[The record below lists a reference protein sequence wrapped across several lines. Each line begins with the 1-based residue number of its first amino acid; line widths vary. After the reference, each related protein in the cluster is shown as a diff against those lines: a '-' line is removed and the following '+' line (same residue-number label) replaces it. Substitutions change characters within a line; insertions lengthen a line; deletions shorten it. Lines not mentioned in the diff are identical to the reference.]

1 MKKLMTVIAAL
12 VLSVIM
18 AVTNPLRIMASNA
31 EAEIYISEI
40 KIGMGKKYSTDP
52 IDALKGYTI
61 VKDANGNYVDFNDNA
76 GGGWGSKGDK
86 IVYIGYKTTS
96 NRKDAITDIALMNM
110 KGGYKTE
117 DYDALMEKYIN
128 AQITPFVDDFMA
140 AIREYRENYN
150 SPYTS
155 NRERARY
162 INAALNK
169 YTDDDCNDAPLGD
182 LLLNQTKYE
191 MGDAAYNAL
200 SDAEKAKHADLVT
213 IIAQSNGKA
222 TLAIENLL
230 VRASDAQETTWIER
244 LSETTVD
251 DLLESTGLSY
261 TKAFRELD
269 RLYYDDAMRLLD
281 MWDPFKEILDKYDET
296 KVLLE
301 ELQKK
306 DMSEQYAI
314 VDGMKDLLNTTE
326 EQRSAYAKAVVETQ
340 EYSEQLTAAL
350 SDVFCKE
357 CLERIE
363 YGDGNLLDLFTASSE
378 EIEEDITRIYPL
390 VASLSDGQRAGLEL
404 LTMEDL
410 VMLGA
415 TDEKG
420 YKDAAFEDMQTSSVY
435 EGVDRGIYEPGG
447 VGLTSDTLRERAMLE
462 INEELG
468 PKLSGLTYGFI
479 GLTAGCAVAFG
490 ISFGVMTYYDRAV
503 NTLLQSNRELAKCRS
518 LYAEVDEQLRALA
531 AEGEGASKLADKLIT
546 SLEGLNR
553 DIASLEETVA
563 LNKPILTRMAERSS
577 NSSGLVIGI
586 SLAMI
591 ILLTVTTYLSW
602 RDLKNYYKVDY
613 TPIPRYMV
621 DEKDI
626 TAYNANGEKIVI
638 KNQAA
643 YYKAALCNRDTS
655 AEYYKVAK
663 DIADLNGDVAKQW
676 LALYYSKNETE
687 MPILVDSLKV
697 VKGNDQIPAGY
708 TTGVHMF
715 GTEAAENF
723 NNPLY
728 IWNSGAESIYLYYK
742 TEGAKDPG
750 LAGSGFT
757 GGAMAL
763 TTGAGL
769 AVGGLTSAITV
780 KALGKKKKKEEES
793 E

>member
-1 MKKLMTVIAAL
+1 MKRLMTVIVSL
-12 VLSVIM
+12 MLSVIM
-18 AVTNPLRIMASNA
+18 ALMNPMQTLASNTG
-31 EAEIYISEI
+31 AEIYISEI
-40 KIGMGKKYSTDP
+40 RVGMGDSKSDASN
-52 IDALKGYTI
+52 ALKGYTI

-76 GGGWGSKGDK
+76 GGGLGSKGDTV
-86 IVYIGYKTTS
+86 VYLGYKTTS
-96 NRKDAITDIALMNM
+96 DRKDAITDIALMNM

-301 ELQKK
+301 ELQNK
-306 DMSEQYAI
+306 DMSAQYAI
-314 VDGMKDLLNTTE
+314 VDGMKDLLNATD
-326 EQRSAYAKAVVETQ
+326 EQTKAYAEAAVEIQVH
-340 EYSEQLTAAL
+340 SEQLTAAL
-350 SDVFCKE
+350 SDVACKE
-357 CLERIE
+357 FLESIE
-363 YGDGNLLDLFTASSE
+363 YEDGTLLDFFTTPSE
-378 EIEEDITRIYPL
+378 EIEEDLTFIYP
-390 VASLSDGQRAGLEL
+390 VIASLSDGQRAGLEL
-404 LTMEDL
+404 FTLQDL

-415 TDEKG
+415 TDGNG
-420 YKDAAFEDMQTSSVY
+420 YKDASFEDLTVESVY
-435 EGVDRGIYEPGG
+435 EGVDRGIYETGG
-447 VGLTSDTLRERAMLE
+447 VGLTSDALREQAMLE
-462 INEELG
+462 INERYG
-468 PKLSGLTYGFI
+468 KPGLSGLTYGFI
-479 GLTAGCAVAFG
+479 GITAGCAIAFG
-490 ISFGVMTYYDRAV
+490 ISIGVMKRTDKAISS
-503 NTLLQSNRELAKCRS
+503 LLETQGELAATKATIKTFQDSWSQMAEAGQAATQAATNLENRIYELAK
-518 LYAEVDEQLRALA
+518 EVAGLEKTVA
-531 AEGEGASKLADKLIT
+531 AE
-546 SLEGLNR
+546 
-553 DIASLEETVA
+553 
-563 LNKPILTRMAERSS
+563 KPILARLQSRSS
-577 NSSGLVIGI
+577 TSADLATGLGVAMVILVAI
-586 SLAMI
+586 
-591 ILLTVTTYLSW
+591 TTYLSW
-602 RDLKNYYKVDY
+602 RDLHNYYQVDY

-638 KNQAA
+638 KNQSA
-643 YYKAALCNRDTS
+643 YYKAALCNRDSS

-663 DIADLNGDVAKQW
+663 DIADMNGDVAKQW
-676 LALYYSKNETE
+676 LAIYYAKNEAE

-697 VKGNDQIPAGY
+697 VKDNKQIPAGY

-723 NNPLY
+723 NNTLY
-728 IWNSGAESIYLYYK
+728 IWNSDAKSVYLYYK
-742 TEGAKDPG
+742 TEEAKDPG
-750 LAGSGFT
+750 LAGTGFT
-757 GGAMAL
+757 TGTIAISA
-763 TTGAGL
+763 GAGL
-769 AVGGLTSAITV
+769 GVGALTSALAV
-780 KALGKKKKKEEES
+780 RALGKKKKKEEEA